1 MSVLQWMRETW
12 GHFEEFG
19 SSFHPS
25 GPPASAS
32 ISAGLEL
39 LPLTD
44 AAVRFSAFS
53 WFELI

>member
-1 MSVLQWMRETW
+1 MRGTW

-25 GPPASAS
+25 GPPVSAS